1 MKLLINTK
9 RNGERMSRETG
20 KRRCETCQD
29 PFYLLHLTQAMMR
42 DWEIVAKVDSFCWC
56 FWCGKE
62 AETKEEED
70 DVNVHDLVLLQPFL
84 PEEMAEKRYV
94 TEEEEDEDEDEDE
107 G

>member
-1 MKLLINTK
+1 MGFHTTIRLTKLPHGSSAREAQLLPKT
-9 RNGERMSRETG
+9 GPFRMDMDVPQPE
-20 KRRCETCQD
+20 
-29 PFYLLHLTQAMMR
+29 
-42 DWEIVAKVDSFCWC
+42 
-56 FWCGKE
+56 
-62 AETKEEED
+62 ETKEEED